1 MSQLRSKYPEI
12 ILRVL
17 SRDEQKGNHIKEQYP
32 AVQLVSGDLNDVDL
46 LQEESANADI
56 IIRELPTHQL

>member
-1 MSQLRSKYPEI
+1 M
-12 ILRVL
+12 L